1 MTSFV
6 LGLVVG
12 LIVGWN
18 FLPQPQWV
26 KNLVDKVVAKVKE
39 NLNHAER
46 DAVVAAN
53 VREQRTNLLAET
65 DWVVVSHTEKE
76 TDIPLEWKVYRQD
89 LRDITEQEGFPHEVT
104 WPTEPE

>member
-26 KNLVDKVVAKVKE
+26 KTLVDKVVAKISDKF
-39 NLNHAER
+39 
-46 DAVVAAN
+46 
-53 VREQRTNLLAET
+53 
-65 DWVVVSHTEKE
+65 SK
-76 TDIPLEWKVYRQD
+76 
-89 LRDITEQEGFPHEVT
+89 
-104 WPTEPE
+104 